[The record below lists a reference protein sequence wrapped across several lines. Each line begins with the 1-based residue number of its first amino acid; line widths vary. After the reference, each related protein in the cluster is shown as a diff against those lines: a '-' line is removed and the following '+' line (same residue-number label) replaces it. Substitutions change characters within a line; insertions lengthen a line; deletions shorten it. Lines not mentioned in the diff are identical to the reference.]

1 MGDGS
6 ARRMLLL
13 IQSTD
18 ENVFCGPTSDPEP
31 KRIRSEITIPVDVLS
46 RDTHMS
52 SHVSVPKMSDPQS
65 QRAAVYASP
74 ERYVQGP
81 GVMAELGH
89 HMDVVGM
96 EGPVLVLSSPSVKTM
111 LEGTWKETLEKAGYR
126 DHIIITFARECT
138 TKVIHGLVEEAKR
151 HGCRTIVAVGGGKT
165 IDTGKVVAS
174 KTGMSMVSCPTIAS
188 TDAPCSA
195 LAVVYTDEGEFQE
208 YVFPKRHPSL
218 VLVDTS
224 VICKAPARL
233 LIGGLGDALATWFE
247 ARTVREAHSQNFLG
261 GVPTLTGTALAELC
275 YKTLL
280 QDGAAAVRSVEA
292 QVVTPA
298 LERIVEANTLL
309 SGLGFECGGLCTAH
323 AVHNGL
329 TVVNGTHGYT
339 HGEKVSFGLCTQLWM
354 EGRPSSEIETVLTWQ
369 HAIGLPI
376 TLAEV
381 GLDAGDEDAIRA
393 IAHRTVQ
400 EGETVHNSPFPV
412 TARMI
417 EDNIKAANHIGERF
431 KEKHSIV

>member
-1 MGDGS
+1 MGGCSCEDS
-6 ARRMLLL
+6 
-13 IQSTD
+13 Q
-18 ENVFCGPTSDPEP
+18 
-31 KRIRSEITIPVDVLS
+31 
-46 RDTHMS
+46 
-52 SHVSVPKMSDPQS
+52 Q

-74 ERYVQGP
+74 ERYVQGA
-81 GVMAELGH
+81 GVMADLGH
-89 HMDVVGM
+89 HMDIVGL
-96 EGPVLVLSSPSVKTM
+96 EGPVLVLSSPSVRNM
-111 LEGTWKETLEKAGYR
+111 LEATWKETLEKAGYQ
-126 DHIIITFARECT
+126 DYVIVTFARECS
-138 TKVIHGLVEEAKR
+138 TKIIDSLVEEARR
-151 HGCRTIVAVGGGKT
+151 HGCKTIVAVGGGKN

-174 KTGMSMVSCPTIAS
+174 KTGMAMVSCPTIAS

-195 LAVVYTDEGEFQE
+195 LAVVYTDDGEFQE

-224 VICKAPARL
+224 VICKAPPRL
-233 LIGGLGDALATWFE
+233 LVGGLGDALATWFE
-247 ARTVREAHSQNFLG
+247 ARTVREAHSKNFLG

-275 YKTLL
+275 YKTLI

-329 TVVNGTHGYT
+329 TVVEQTHAYT

-354 EGRPSSEIETVLTWQ
+354 EGRPSSEIQTVLTWQ
-369 HAIGLPI
+369 NAVGLPI

-381 GLDAGDEDAIRA
+381 GLDSGDEDAIRA

-400 EGETVHNSPFPV
+400 KGETVHNSPFPV
-412 TARMI
+412 TAHMI
-417 EDNIKAANHIGERF
+417 EENIKAADHIGERF
-431 KEKHSIV
+431 KEKHMI

>member
-1 MGDGS
+1 MGDS
-6 ARRMLLL
+6 
-13 IQSTD
+13 Q
-18 ENVFCGPTSDPEP
+18 
-31 KRIRSEITIPVDVLS
+31 
-46 RDTHMS
+46 
-52 SHVSVPKMSDPQS
+52 QQQ

-81 GVMAELGH
+81 GVMADLGH
-89 HMDVVGM
+89 HMNVVGL
-96 EGPVLVLSSPSVKTM
+96 EGPVLVLSSPSVRNM
-111 LEGTWKETLEKAGYR
+111 LEDTWKKTLEKAGYK
-126 DHIIITFARECT
+126 DHVIVTFARECS
-138 TKVIHGLVEEAKR
+138 TKVIDSLVEEAQR
-151 HGCRTIVAVGGGKT
+151 RG
-165 IDTGKVVAS
+165 
-174 KTGMSMVSCPTIAS
+174 
-188 TDAPCSA
+188 
-195 LAVVYTDEGEFQE
+195 YNGEFQE

-224 VICKAPARL
+224 VICKAPPRL
-233 LIGGLGDALATWFE
+233 LVGGLGDALATWFE

-275 YKTLL
+275 YKTLI

-329 TVVNGTHGYT
+329 TVVSKTHPYT

-369 HAIGLPI
+369 MLWSSDNTRRGG
-376 TLAEV
+376 V
-381 GLDAGDEDAIRA
+381 GFR
-393 IAHRTVQ
+393 R
-400 EGETVHNSPFPV
+400 
-412 TARMI
+412 
-417 EDNIKAANHIGERF
+417 
-431 KEKHSIV
+431 